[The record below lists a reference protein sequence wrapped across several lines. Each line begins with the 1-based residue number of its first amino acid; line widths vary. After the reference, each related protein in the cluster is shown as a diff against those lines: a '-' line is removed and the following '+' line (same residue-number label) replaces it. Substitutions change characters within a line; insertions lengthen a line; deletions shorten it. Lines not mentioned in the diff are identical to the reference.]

1 MLESLVIPE
10 RKYPCRVRDVAS
22 ELDAKDSD
30 ILITAAENPDWP
42 YVALENALGKLG
54 VTVSQS
60 SIKKHR
66 TKLCSC
72 YRGK

>member
-1 MLESLVIPE
+1 MLEGLIPPV
-10 RKYPCRVRDVAS
+10 RQYPCRVRDLSV
-22 ELDAKDSD
+22 ELGDKDGK
-30 ILITAAENPDWP
+30 ILLESADNPEWP
-42 YVALENALGKLG
+42 YIALEKALAGLG

-66 TKLCSC
+66 TKVCSC

>member
-10 RKYPCRVRDVAS
+10 RKYPCRVRDVAA
-22 ELDAKDSD
+22 ELDAKDAK
-30 ILITAAENPDWP
+30 ILVDAAENPEWP

>member
-1 MLESLVIPE
+1 MLEGLKLPV
-10 RKYPCRVRDVAS
+10 RKYPCRVRDLALELS
-22 ELDAKDSD
+22 ESDAK
-30 ILITAAENPDWP
+30 ILVAAADNPDWP
-42 YVALENALGKLG
+42 YVALENALAELG

>member
-10 RKYPCRVRDVAS
+10 RNYPCRVRDVAAD
-22 ELDAKDSD
+22 LDVKDKT
-30 ILITAAENPDWP
+30 ILVEAAENPEWP

-54 VTVSQS
+54 ITVSQS

-66 TKLCSC
+66 TKVCSC

>member
-10 RKYPCRVRDVAS
+10 RRYPCRVRDAAA
-22 ELDAKDSD
+22 ELEPKDAQ
-30 ILITAAENPDWP
+30 ILIDAAENPEWP
-42 YVALENALGKLG
+42 YVSLETALGKLG

>member
-1 MLESLVIPE
+1 MLEGLKPPV
-10 RKYPCRVRDVAS
+10 RQYPCRVRDLS
-22 ELDAKDSD
+22 LELDEKDGK
-30 ILITAAENPDWP
+30 ILIESVNNPEWP
-42 YVALENALGKLG
+42 YISLEKALAELG

-66 TKLCSC
+66 TKICSC